1 MWSCKQIAIALK
13 NTELAQAVDV
23 VSLENLHFDYS
34 PKQAIVLFHFLWMFF
49 FLKINRKHFPC
60 FTRLV
65 NCGKRM
71 LQLRQV
77 TFYFVLFLIL
87 LAD

>member
-23 VSLENLHFDYS
+23 VSLENLHFDYN

-49 FLKINRKHFPC
+49 FKDK
-60 FTRLV
+60 
-65 NCGKRM
+65 
-71 LQLRQV
+71 
-77 TFYFVLFLIL
+77 
-87 LAD
+87 